1 MINFIYLLNQG
12 EKFTNQ
18 EKEFL
23 FFSVS
28 KLFPSNDLELRR
40 IVFLFLKQL
49 SYYENSFM
57 LNGALVNEINKSDSF
72 LKGSSFRF
80 LGRIVDNSGVAPIER
95 LLKNA
100 ISSNSADVSS
110 SAILCTLYMTVR
122 GFNIARPWISEI
134 TDKLNSSI
142 TQSNLLTFHT
152 LLLLREI
159 KDNDKLYLL
168 KIYLNLSQSGM
179 RSQFASCQ
187 LIRYIV
193 EFIDKGQVDDSKTL
207 SSLMSYLE
215 SCMFKTQQEAVS
227 IEAARGILEL
237 ENVKASLLTSTFETL
252 KSHLNNGK
260 RVVKYSALKT
270 LDRAANKYAKQLSL
284 DIFLD
289 LEKIIDDNNNNASI
303 KAIALS
309 IFLKISKG
317 LSDYRLEKMFKTF
330 TDQYTTFKEEFKR
343 DIVMI
348 SRGIAR
354 EDPGKN
360 KLYFN
365 FFSSLLKL
373 EAALTTKI
381 EILDAIIW
389 FIYNDQ
395 NIKRNALLCLAEFIE
410 DCQFDNLK
418 TRILSVLGKEG
429 ISANSPSQLVR
440 YIYNRIILENPV
452 VRAAAVSALG
462 EIAFKNENLRKN
474 IINLIKNS
482 LHDIDNE
489 VRERAYFYVKA
500 LNEID
505 QNTSNTGLKNYVFGE
520 KKYDIDLI
528 QNLLKVQKDQ
538 LLNSDNIAKELSS
551 TLNDPEKIKK
561 VINSAP
567 VVKEKAAK
575 VRESSKLTYKPEPK
589 EEQIYPG
596 GEEFKKTVFY
606 KVLGHPKKVSKQIVS
621 YISLLFY
628 SLNIEIN

>member
-23 FFSVS
+23 FFSIS

-49 SYYENSFM
+49 NYYENSFM
-57 LNGALVNEINKSDSF
+57 LNGALVNEINKNDSF
-72 LKGSSFRF
+72 LKGSSFRL
-80 LGRIVDNSGVAPIER
+80 LGRIVDVSGVAPIER

-100 ISSNSADVSS
+100 ISSNLADVSS
-110 SAILCTLYMTVR
+110 SAIICTLYMSIR

-134 TDKLNSSI
+134 TDKLNTSI
-142 TQSNLLTFHT
+142 SQSNLVTFHT

-168 KIYLNLSQSGM
+168 KTYLNLSQSGM
-179 RSQFASCQ
+179 RSQFATCQ

-193 EFIDKGQVDDSKTL
+193 EFINRGQVDDAKTL
-207 SSLMSYLE
+207 SALMSYLE

-237 ENVKASLLTSTFETL
+237 ENVKTSLLTSTFETL

-270 LDRAANKYAKQLSL
+270 LDRAANKHAKQLSL

-289 LEKIIDDNNNNASI
+289 LEKIIDDNANNASI

-317 LSDYRLEKMFKTF
+317 LSDFRLEKMFKTF
-330 TDQYTTFKEEFKR
+330 TDQYTTFKEEFKKE
-343 DIVMI
+343 IVMI
-348 SRGIAR
+348 SQEISR

-365 FFSSLLKL
+365 FFASLLKL
-373 EAALTTKI
+373 EASLPTKI

-389 FIYNDQ
+389 YIYNDQ
-395 NIKRNALLCLAEFIE
+395 ALKKVALLSLAEYIE
-410 DCQFDNLK
+410 DCQFDNIK

-440 YIYNRIILENPV
+440 YIYNRIILENAV

-462 EIAFKNENLRKN
+462 DIAYKNENLRKN
-474 IINLIKNS
+474 ILNLIKNS

-500 LNEID
+500 LTDSNELD
-505 QNTSNTGLKNYVFGE
+505 TKENSAQNSAIKAYVFGE

-528 QNLLKVQKDQ
+528 QNLLKIQKDQ
-538 LLNSDNIAKELSS
+538 LLNSDNIAKELTS

-561 VINSAP
+561 VMSNLQVI
-567 VVKEKAAK
+567 KENQAK
-575 VRESSKLTYKPEPK
+575 VSHSGKPVSKMETK

-596 GEEFKKTVFY
+596 CEEFKKTVFY
-606 KVLGHPKKVSKQIVS
+606 KVHGHPKRVSKSVVKN
-621 YISLLFY
+621 F
-628 SLNIEIN
+628 